1 MLARVTPT
9 AMDLP
14 ALPATT
20 PPTVQALMVV
30 LPEAWT
36 TTSPKVVTVARKMV
50 ALTVLLDVFSE

>member
-1 MLARVTPT
+1 
-9 AMDLP
+9 MDLP